1 MDLICSCRDQ
11 GARTIRAAIVA
22 VAVMLAL
29 AAPAVAH
36 EPTPPPAPAEGEPW
50 TLDSFMATLEWSKA
64 EMESAGERRAQRTAI
79 EHEAALG
86 FLSEVYPRMVEQA
99 NAWPPGE
106 TRTSRLAYAADLRRM
121 CLELLAI
128 E

>member
-1 MDLICSCRDQ
+1 MLRL
-11 GARTIRAAIVA
+11 AAVIIA
-22 VAVMLAL
+22 AALAL
-29 AAPAVAH
+29 ALPAAGQAH
-36 EPTPPPAPAEGEPW
+36 EPTPPPVPAEGEEW

-64 EMESAGERRAQRTAI
+64 EMEAAGERRAKRTAI
-79 EHEAALG
+79 EHQAALG

-106 TRTSRLAYAADLRRM
+106 TRTSRLAFAADLRRM
-121 CLELLAI
+121 CLEILAI